1 MKVPKRVIF
10 LSELEA
16 EFQIHRKLRNK
27 TLRCSYSGGGR
38 GRSWIHTLM
47 EHTRQSC
54 EEYFPWKESYDK
66 PRKHI
71 KKQSHHF
78 ANKGPS
84 NQSHSFT
91 SSHVQMWELNHK
103 EGWAPKNQCFRI
115 VLLEE
120 TLENPLDNKEIKLV
134 NPKGN
139 QPWTSTGRTDAEAEA
154 PILWPPDEKSWH

>member
-1 MKVPKRVIF
+1 MGKTWKQWQILFSWAPKSLWMGTTAMKFKKKSTF
-10 LSELEA
+10 SLSYDNAAVAAAAKSL
-16 EFQIHRKLRNK
+16 
-27 TLRCSYSGGGR
+27 
-38 GRSWIHTLM
+38 
-47 EHTRQSC
+47 QSC
-54 EEYFPWKESYDK
+54 PTLCD
-66 PRKHI
+66 PKHI
-71 KKQSHHF
+71 KKQTHLLCW
-78 ANKGPS
+78 PS
-84 NQSHSFT
+84 SIYSKLWFS